1 MPYLTNRLLVK
12 EEGIILKRFVSV
24 FLDEIEHISCGN
36 GTLGGIFD
44 FGELEIESAGVHET
58 IVFKVI
64 VSIKKSKRPIV
75 REVKRLRK

>member
-24 FLDEIEHISCGN
+24 FLEEIEDISCGN
-36 GTLGGIFD
+36 GTLGRIFD
-44 FGELEIESAGVHET
+44 SGELEIESAGVHET

-64 VSIKKSKRPIV
+64 VSVKKRKLRIV
-75 REVKRLRK
+75 REVTRLRK

>member
-1 MPYLTNRLLVK
+1 VVGKPRTTTGDN
-12 EEGIILKRFVSV
+12 SC
-24 FLDEIEHISCGN
+24 HIYK
-36 GTLGGIFD
+36 GIFD

>member
-36 GTLGGIFD
+36 GALGGIFD
-44 FGELEIESAGVHET
+44 SGDLELKSAGD
-58 IVFKVI
+58 
-64 VSIKKSKRPIV
+64 P
-75 REVKRLRK
+75 